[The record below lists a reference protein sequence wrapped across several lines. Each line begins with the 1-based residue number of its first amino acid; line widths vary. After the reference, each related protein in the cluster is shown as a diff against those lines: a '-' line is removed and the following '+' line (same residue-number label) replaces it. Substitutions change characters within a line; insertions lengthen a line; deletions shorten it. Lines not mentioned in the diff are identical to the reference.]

1 MPHSSVSELAI
12 IRTPFTF
19 ALLVVAIVVVVI
31 IVIIVAAVV
40 AGVITGCG
48 GGAISGFGVICGGDS
63 GVFLNR
69 VRR

>member
-19 ALLVVAIVVVVI
+19 ALLVVVVI
-31 IVIIVAAVV
+31 IIIVAAVV

-48 GGAISGFGVICGGDS
+48 GAAISGFGVICGGDS